1 MEEAKESQ
9 AADVENAPAEAGA
22 ASAVD
27 RIKAQLMTQ
36 VQGLRAKLPIL
47 LKQPKVLLIAG
58 GVTLAVV
65 LLAGGITI
73 WSGISAKKAAK
84 AKEVAEAKAK
94 AKAEKEAKAAAEKNA
109 PPAMD
114 PAEIMKAHEAIMAAG
129 GAKQAAPAKAD
140 APANQEAAKPEPGKV
155 ETGAESTS
163 KDVQPSR
170 ATDMAQEAPAKI
182 VVPPPRPSVANTAM
196 PPEVVAAPPPPA
208 PEPTPRPGNN
218 PGDARA
224 AGSCVLDGK
233 GGGYGKALG
242 DCLQEF
248 SRMEGRR

>member
-22 ASAVD
+22 ASAVY

-65 LLAGGITI
+65 LLAGSSTI
-73 WSGISAKKAAK
+73 WSSISAKKAAK

-94 AKAEKEAKAAAEKNA
+94 AKAEKEAKAAEEKNA
-109 PPAMD
+109 PPE
-114 PAEIMKAHEAIMAAG
+114 EIMKAHEAIMAAG

-155 ETGAESTS
+155 ETKPESAS

-170 ATDMAQEAPAKI
+170 ATDMAQEAPVKI

-196 PPEVVAAPPPPA
+196 PPEVVTTPPPPA

>member
-9 AADVENAPAEAGA
+9 ATDVENVSVETGTR
-22 ASAVD
+22 SAIE
-27 RIKAQLMTQ
+27 RIKAQLLAQ
-36 VQGLRAKLPIL
+36 FQGVRARLPLL

-65 LLAGGITI
+65 LLAGGISI
-73 WSGISAKKAAK
+73 WSGVSAKNAAK
-84 AKEVAEAKAK
+84 AKEAAEAKAK

-109 PPAMD
+109 PPAMAPD
-114 PAEIMKAHEAIMAAG
+114 EIMKAHAAILAAG
-129 GAKQAAPAKAD
+129 LPKPEMNSTDPEKAD
-140 APANQEAAKPEPGKV
+140 A
-155 ETGAESTS
+155 ESGDGS
-163 KDVQPSR
+163 RDALPSR
-170 ATDMAQEAPAKI
+170 AADSVQEAPAKI
-182 VVPPPRPSVANTAM
+182 IVPPPRPSVANTAM

-208 PEPTPRPGNN
+208 PEPTTRSGSNS
-218 PGDARA
+218 GDARA

-242 DCLQEF
+242 ECLQEF